1 MSRRHAVTT
10 GCVLTI
16 TALTLTAA
24 PIVAQPRTAE
34 TPAAAAVRQ
43 PPPGML
49 EALQRDLGLTREQ
62 AQTRLLNEARLRP
75 VEAKLRRRLGS
86 RFGGSWYAGS
96 IAQSLVVATTDSADI
111 PQVLAAGGRGEVV
124 SRSLAELDAIKEKLD
139 EVLPA
144 HPHGGSVRYVDVRS
158 NKVVVLAEEPSTT
171 EDIIK
176 TAGVD
181 ASGVSVLPSDE
192 QPRPLSDV
200 VGGAPYYV
208 GVTSRCSVGF
218 SVLRG
223 TQNGFVSAGH
233 CGKTG
238 AVTTGVNRVALGV
251 FQASHFPDNDFG
263 WVAVNADWTPKPLV
277 DNGTGGT
284 VTVAGSR
291 VAIEGASVCRS
302 GSATGWHCG
311 VIQQRNASITYPQ
324 GTVSEV
330 TRTNVCAEPGDSGG
344 SFISID
350 QAQGVTSGGSGDCT
364 SGGVTYFQPIG
375 EILTTYGLSLMTTA
389 GNPPPL
395 STGTCTGYAQ
405 TVTGTLNS
413 EQSVYQPDNRY
424 YRSTGTGVHTGCLDA
439 YDGVD
444 FDLYLQKWN
453 GRGWDTVAT
462 SDSSSPDEKINYTGP
477 SGYYRY
483 HVLSSSGFSPYV
495 LGYKSP

>member
-1 MSRRHAVTT
+1 
-10 GCVLTI
+10 
-16 TALTLTAA
+16 
-24 PIVAQPRTAE
+24 
-34 TPAAAAVRQ
+34 
-43 PPPGML
+43 ML

-124 SRSLAELDAIKEKLD
+124 SRSLAELDTIVEQVDAALST
-139 EVLPA
+139 
-144 HPHGGSVRYVDVRS
+144 HPNGRVRYVDVKT
-158 NKVVVLAEEPSTT
+158 NKVVILSDAPSATRDVI
-171 EDIIK
+171 EA
-176 TAGVD
+176 AGVNPV
-181 ASGVSVLPSDE
+181 AVRVVPSDE
-192 QPRPLSDV
+192 QPRPLSDLQ
-200 VGGAPYYV
+200 GGAPYYI

-251 FQASHFPDNDFG
+251 FQASHFPDNDFA

-284 VTVAGSR
+284 VTVAGSKEA
-291 VAIEGASVCRS
+291 VEGASICRS

-311 VIQQRNASITYPQ
+311 TIQQRNASITYPQ
-324 GTVSEV
+324 GNVFGLV
-330 TRTNVCAEPGDSGG
+330 RTNVCAEAGDSGG

-375 EILTTYGLSLMTTA
+375 EILTTYGLSLVTTA
-389 GNPPPL
+389 G
-395 STGTCTGYAQ
+395 
-405 TVTGTLNS
+405 
-413 EQSVYQPDNRY
+413 
-424 YRSTGTGVHTGCLDA
+424 
-439 YDGVD
+439 
-444 FDLYLQKWN
+444 
-453 GRGWDTVAT
+453 
-462 SDSSSPDEKINYTGP
+462 
-477 SGYYRY
+477 
-483 HVLSSSGFSPYV
+483 
-495 LGYKSP
+495 

>member
-1 MSRRHAVTT
+1 MSRRHVITT
-10 GCVLTI
+10 GCVLAI

-24 PIVAQPRTAE
+24 PAVATS
-34 TPAAAAVRQ
+34 PAMNASAVLAVRQ

-86 RFGGSWYAGS
+86 RFGGSWYAG
-96 IAQSLVVATTDSADI
+96 ITAQSLVVATTDSADI
-111 PQVLAAGGRGEVV
+111 PQIVAAGGRGEVV
-124 SRSLAELDAIKEKLD
+124 SRSLAELGTTVEQVDAALST
-139 EVLPA
+139 
-144 HPHGGSVRYVDVRS
+144 HPNGRVRYVDVKT
-158 NKVVVLAEEPSTT
+158 NKVVILSDAPSATRDVI
-171 EDIIK
+171 EA
-176 TAGVD
+176 AGVNPV
-181 ASGVSVLPSDE
+181 AVRVVPSDE
-192 QPRPLSDV
+192 QPRPLSDLQ
-200 VGGAPYYV
+200 GGAPYYV

-233 CGKTG
+233 CGKAG
-238 AVTTGVNRVALGV
+238 SATTGFNQAAQGI
-251 FQASHFPDNDFG
+251 FQASHFPDSDFG

-284 VTVAGSR
+284 VTVAGSKE
-291 VAIEGASVCRS
+291 AIEGASVCRS

-364 SGGVTYFQPIG
+364 SGGITYFQPIG

-389 GNPPPL
+389 GNPPPPN
-395 STGTCTGYAQ
+395 TGTCTGYAQ

-413 EQSVYQPDNRY
+413 EQSVYQPNNRY
-424 YRSTGTGVHTGCLDA
+424 YRATTAGVHAGCLDA
-439 YDGVD
+439 DDGVD

-462 SDSSSPDEKINYTGP
+462 SDSPSPDEKISYTGSP
-477 SGYYRY
+477 GYYRY
-483 HVLSSSGFSPYV
+483 RVPSSNGSSPYT
-495 LGYKSP
+495 LGYTAP